1 MVPELYV
8 SFLSRMFYE
17 WVTPL
22 IRRGFKKPLTEDD
35 CWQLPVSDRTATV
48 IHLIG
53 NRMKK

>member
-1 MVPELYV
+1 VVPELYV

-22 IRRGFKKPLTEDD
+22 IRRGYKKPLTEDD
-35 CWQLPVSDRTATV
+35 CWQLSVSDRTATV